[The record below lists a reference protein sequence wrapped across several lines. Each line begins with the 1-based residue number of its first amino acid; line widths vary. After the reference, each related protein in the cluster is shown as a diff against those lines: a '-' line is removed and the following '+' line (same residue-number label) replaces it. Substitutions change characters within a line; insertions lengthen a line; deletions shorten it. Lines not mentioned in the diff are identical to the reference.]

1 MNTTRRFAALTLI
14 TAAGLAAMG
23 STQAWSWN
31 IGSERVNGSGE
42 LATEARDVGSFDA
55 ISVTGGFKVQVRQN
69 SGHKVEVK
77 TDKNLL
83 PYLETKVVDGSKGRT
98 LEIGPKRGYS
108 LNASNTPMITVDMA
122 QLRAVAIAGSGD
134 VRVEAMKTGELDAS
148 IAGSGDIR
156 FDELNAERLA
166 LKIAGSGDIVASGR
180 TGNLNVSVSGS
191 GDVKARGLV
200 SEDARVRIA
209 GSGDVVV
216 QANKKLDIS
225 IAGSGG
231 VSYLGS
237 PEISMHTAG
246 SGTVRKLN
254 Q

>member
-1 MNTTRRFAALTLI
+1 MHTTRRFAALTLI
-14 TAAGLAAMG
+14 TAAGLSAMG
-23 STQAWSWN
+23 AAQAWSWS
-31 IGSERVNGSGE
+31 IGTERVSGSGE
-42 LATEARDVGSFDA
+42 LATETRDVGGFDA
-55 ISVTGGFKVQVRQN
+55 ISITGGFKVQVRQA
-69 SGHKVEVK
+69 STHRVEVK

-108 LNASNTPMITVDMA
+108 LNASNTPIITIDMA

-134 VRVEAMKTGELDAS
+134 VRVEAMKTAELDAS

-180 TGNLNVSVSGS
+180 AANLNVSVSGS

-200 SEDARVRIA
+200 AEDAKVRIA

-231 VSYLGS
+231 VSYLGN